1 MAADPY
7 RTGRG
12 RVTVGR
18 AGGEGAGPGEGGVS
32 AFKAQKYE
40 HEAGQYWEC
49 VRSRRGP
56 ADAPA
61 EASADAPADAPARPE
76 RSKFYR
82 RNGRNFFKDRRWLAN
97 EFPELAAA
105 ALKGKAVL
113 EVGCGVGNTV
123 FPLLEGQPDC
133 DVHCCDFSER
143 AVELVREH
151 ELYRAAGGRVNAFV
165 ADLTKD
171 RLRGRVPAAG
181 VDLVTMVFVLS
192 AISPAKMRA
201 ALRNVAE
208 VLKPGGKVLF
218 RDYAKGDLAEERFDG
233 KQKSQKI
240 SDSFY
245 VRGDGTRAFYFTE
258 AGLDRLFEDCGFAS
272 DGVIVLH
279 EREVENKKRCV
290 ARGASACAPGD

>member
-1 MAADPY
+1 M
-7 RTGRG
+7 
-12 RVTVGR
+12 R
-18 AGGEGAGPGEGGVS
+18 ALPARP
-32 AFKAQKYE
+32 
-40 HEAGQYWEC
+40 
-49 VRSRRGP
+49 RRGP

-61 EASADAPADAPARPE
+61 AAPADAPARPE